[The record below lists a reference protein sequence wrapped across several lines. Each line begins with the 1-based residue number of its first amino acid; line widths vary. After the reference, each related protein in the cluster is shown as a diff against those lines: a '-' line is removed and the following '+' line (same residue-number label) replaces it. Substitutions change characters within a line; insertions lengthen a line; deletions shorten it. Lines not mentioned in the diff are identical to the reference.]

1 MQQQQ
6 DDHKSHNFSLPKTA
20 ATISNKTENFITSSN
35 QTINGE
41 ANADVS
47 LPRDIHYDKKY
58 LSKQLL
64 SQIHFCRFLYKLVVR
79 MKDKLSQEVNEE
91 LTPLKELMAGLV
103 FEKLDEVNNL
113 RAVNSKHAPDYKATP
128 DYHKIAQIIE
138 QYVAKYTKDLSTIHQ
153 NLKPLA
159 TFKEQLTK
167 SILGIYERVQGEEE
181 GGYWKDEV
189 IVLDYLVTLRQLVG
203 LLQSNDMEGFHNKSK
218 IETIVEGSP
227 SKMITQEHLNAIR
240 VKLKAI
246 KII

>member
-159 TFKEQLTK
+159 TFKEQLT
-167 SILGIYERVQGEEE
+167 
-181 GGYWKDEV
+181 
-189 IVLDYLVTLRQLVG
+189 
-203 LLQSNDMEGFHNKSK
+203 
-218 IETIVEGSP
+218 
-227 SKMITQEHLNAIR
+227 
-240 VKLKAI
+240 
-246 KII
+246 